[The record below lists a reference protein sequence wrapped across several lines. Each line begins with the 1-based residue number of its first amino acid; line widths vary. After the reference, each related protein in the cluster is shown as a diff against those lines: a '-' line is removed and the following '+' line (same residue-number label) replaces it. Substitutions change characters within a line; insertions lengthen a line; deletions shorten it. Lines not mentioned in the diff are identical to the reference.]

1 MATRVSDAPLTRSRP
16 FRLERHPLGP
26 RIHLLGH
33 RIHEWHAGLAV
44 ALTALA
50 AWLAGAAGAAPAAV
64 TGAVGG
70 YLVAKDWRDLFP
82 RTRDSGAWSLG
93 LHRPPRPLRP
103 AHRAAWLPPLSAW
116 LVGGVGAVNIASAV
130 TPELPGRLHLIA
142 AALPSGLIFGAH
154 ALTLSA
160 GLGLVAAA
168 AFLRRR
174 RRRAV
179 QLAIVLLVAAGALD
193 VVKGL
198 DVEEALLSWSLAGL
212 LTWGRGAFAVGQD
225 RVPLTVAREAV
236 LTAVA
241 ALAAGTTVVTG
252 ALWTAPGRSAAAVG
266 HETLALL
273 SLHQGPFSF
282 HGPFA
287 SIPAIVGAIA
297 IVATA
302 RVAHLFLR
310 PSRPTATPCATIAQ
324 AHEVVRE
331 HGQDSLSFFKLRE
344 DLPRRFS
351 ADGRA
356 FAAYRIEGGVMLLA
370 GDPVGPADALPGL
383 MTEVCAYADRH
394 GLRLGAVGASEA
406 FSELARDAGLQRF
419 YVGDEALVDTAT
431 FTLTGKPIKKVR
443 QAVSRVTAAGYTA
456 EALPVGA
463 ADAATLAA
471 LEGISERWRHGA
483 AERGFSM
490 AMDTLANPVLADT
503 LLVLARDED
512 GRPRGFLHFVPS
524 ADGRT
529 LSLSAMRRDRDTPN
543 GLTDFLVVRSI
554 ELARGRGVAEVSLNF
569 AAFARVMQA
578 PAGPLDR
585 LLGRVMRWAN
595 PYFQIES
602 LYRYNAKF
610 FPRWQPRY
618 LLFESVAALPRTAL
632 AAMWAE
638 GQLPKPALHLP
649 WPGRRLAVA

>member
-1 MATRVSDAPLTRSRP
+1 MATRVSAVAPPARARP
-16 FRLERHPLGP
+16 LRLERHALGP
-26 RIHLLGH
+26 RLHVLGR
-33 RIHEWHAGLAV
+33 RIHEWHAGLVVAV
-44 ALTALA
+44 SALVAWSVGVCGTTLALV
-50 AWLAGAAGAAPAAV
+50 AGAAGA
-64 TGAVGG
+64 

-82 RTRDSGAWSLG
+82 GTRDSGAWSVG

-116 LVGGVGAVNIASAV
+116 LVGGVGAVNIVSAV
-130 TPELPGRLHLIA
+130 TPELPGRLHVMA
-142 AALPSGLIFGAH
+142 AALPAELIVSAH

-174 RRRAV
+174 RRRAAT
-179 QLAIVLLVAAGALD
+179 LAIVLLVTVGALD
-193 VVKGL
+193 VVRGL
-198 DVEEALLSWSLAGL
+198 DVEEALLSWALAGL
-212 LTWGRGAFAVGQD
+212 LVWGRSAFAVAQD

-236 LTAVA
+236 LTAAGAVA
-241 ALAAGTTVVTG
+241 TGAAVVTG
-252 ALWTAPGRSAAAVG
+252 ALWTAPGRSAANVW
-266 HETLALL
+266 HETVALL
-273 SLHQGPFSF
+273 TLSHGPFSF
-282 HGPFA
+282 SGPFA
-287 SIPAIVGAIA
+287 SIPAIVGAVA
-297 IVATA
+297 IMAAA
-302 RVAHLFLR
+302 RIAHLLLR
-310 PSRPTATPCATIAQ
+310 APRAAALPCAESRQ
-324 AHEVVRE
+324 AHEVVLA
-331 HGQDSLSFFKLRE
+331 HGRDSLSFFKLRE
-344 DLPRRFS
+344 DLPRLFS
-351 ADGRA
+351 ADRRA

-383 MTEVCAYADRH
+383 LREVCAHAERH
-394 GLRLGAVGASEA
+394 GLRLGAVGASET

-419 YVGDEALVDTAT
+419 YVGDEALVDTAA

-456 EALPVGA
+456 EATTVGA
-463 ADAATLAA
+463 ADAATLAT
-471 LEGISERWRHGA
+471 LEGISARWRDGA

-503 LLVLARDED
+503 LLVLARDEA
-512 GRPRGFLHFVPS
+512 GAVRAFLHFVPS
-524 ADGRT
+524 ADGHT

-554 ELARGRGVAEVSLNF
+554 ELARERGIAEVSLNF

-578 PAGPLDR
+578 PAGALDR
-585 LLGRVMRWAN
+585 ALGRVMRWAN

-618 LLFESVAALPRTAL
+618 LLFEGVAALPRTAL

-638 GQLPKPALHLP
+638 GQLPKPALRLP
-649 WPGRRLAVA
+649 RAVPAAA